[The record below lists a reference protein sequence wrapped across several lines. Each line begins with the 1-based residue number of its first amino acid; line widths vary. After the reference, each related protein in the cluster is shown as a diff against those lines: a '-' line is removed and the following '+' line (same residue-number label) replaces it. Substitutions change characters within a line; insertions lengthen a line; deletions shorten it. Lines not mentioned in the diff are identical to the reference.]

1 MTEQSTD
8 ELRLRATEAQMR
20 RALGLQKQSS
30 TPDRMPS
37 SPSNTGAPHPHRR
50 HHFVR
55 DGEVPITLIHH
66 DDGAGTNRLDAARQ
80 ALREQIA
87 AREQAEQLLQEAR
100 TTIET
105 LETKLTRERIAKEEA
120 VREVEDQR
128 RRVVDELAA
137 ERAARQQ
144 AEQERDEAIAGRQEA
159 EERLQGVMAAQ
170 LAEKSE
176 TAAMR
181 PTPAKGWQGWRH

>member
-20 RALGLQKQSS
+20 RALGLQEQSS
-30 TPDRMPS
+30 TPDRMPP
-37 SPSNTGAPHPHRR
+37 SPANTGAPHPHRR

-55 DGEVPITLIHH
+55 DGEVPVTVIHRDH
-66 DDGAGTNRLDAARQ
+66 DDGMNKLEAARR
-80 ALREQIA
+80 ALTEQIA

-105 LETKLTRERIAKEEA
+105 LETKLTHERIAKEEA

-137 ERAARQQ
+137 ERAARRQ
-144 AEQERDEAIAGRQEA
+144 AEQERDETTAGRQEA
-159 EERLQGVMAAQ
+159 VGRPREIMAAQ
-170 LAEKSE
+170 LAEKSA
-176 TAAMR
+176 TAATR
-181 PTPAKGWQGWRH
+181 ATPVKGWQGWRH